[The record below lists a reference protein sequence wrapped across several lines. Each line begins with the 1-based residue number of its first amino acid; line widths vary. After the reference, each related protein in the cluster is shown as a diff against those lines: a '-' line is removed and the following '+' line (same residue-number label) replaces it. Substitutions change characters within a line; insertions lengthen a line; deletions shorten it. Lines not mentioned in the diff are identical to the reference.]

1 MDMGD
6 SICPVCHVG
15 KLQERKITYT
25 QVYEDQFIVIPNV
38 EALVCDICG
47 EKVFD
52 NIVLR
57 RLNGLLGGDRHNLPK
72 VWPGRQSLP

>member
-15 KLQERKITYT
+15 KLQARKITYT

-38 EALVCDICG
+38 EALVCDVCG

-57 RLNGLLGGDRHNLPK
+57 RLNGLLGEDRQNLHK
-72 VWPGRQSLP
+72 VWPRQSLP

>member
-6 SICPVCHVG
+6 SICSVCHVG
-15 KLQERKITYT
+15 KLQERTITYT
-25 QVYEDQFIVIPNV
+25 QVYEGQFIVIPNV
-38 EALVCDICG
+38 QALVCDVCG

-57 RLNGLLGGDRHNLPK
+57 RLYGLLGVDRHGLQNASQ
-72 VWPGRQSLP
+72 GQSHP

>member
-25 QVYEDQFIVIPNV
+25 QVYEGQFIVIPNV
-38 EALVCDICG
+38 EALVCDVCG

-57 RLNGLLGGDRHNLPK
+57 RLNGLLGGDRQNLQK
-72 VWPGRQSLP
+72 VWSGQSLP